1 MKKALFIVNPHAG
14 KGNIKFHL
22 LEIVDIL
29 TKAGYQVTVYT
40 TQCRQD
46 AVRVVREREKEYELV
61 VCSGGDGT
69 LDEVVTGMKQ
79 SGFMTKIGYIP
90 AGSTNDFANSL
101 QIPSNMKKA
110 AKIVAKDHVF
120 PCDIGLFND
129 DVFVYIAAFG
139 IFTEVSY
146 ETPQE
151 MKNALGHMAYVLEGV
166 KQIQNIK
173 SYHARFYYGEQNEQM
188 IEDEFIY
195 GMITNSLSVGGMKK
209 ITGPDVTL
217 NDGLFEVTLIKRP
230 GNMIEL
236 NLIIASLLNSKF
248 DTELTYTFKT
258 DHLIMESENEIAWTL
273 DGEFGGNHR
282 KVFVKN
288 CKEEMD
294 IIVANEEE
302 RD

>member
-14 KGNIKFHL
+14 KGLIRYHF

-29 TKAGYQVTVYT
+29 TKAEYQVTVYT
-40 TQCRQD
+40 TQCKQD
-46 AVRVVREREKEYELV
+46 AVRVTREREKDFDLV

-79 SGFMTKIGYIP
+79 SGFKTKIGYIP

-101 QIPSNMKKA
+101 HIPTNMKKA
-110 AKIVAKDHVF
+110 ANIIVKDHVF
-120 PCDIGLFND
+120 PCDIGMFND

-146 ETPQE
+146 GTPQE
-151 MKNALGHMAYVLEGV
+151 MKNALGHMAYILEGV

-173 SYHARFYYGEQNEQM
+173 SYHLKFTYGENDENV

-195 GMITNSLSVGGMKK
+195 GMITNSISVGGMKN

-217 NDGLFEVTLIKRP
+217 NDGLFEVTLIRRP
-230 GNMIEL
+230 SNMIEL
-236 NLIIASLLNSKF
+236 NMILASLINRKF
-248 DTELTYTFKT
+248 DTDLTYTFKT
-258 DHLIMESENEIAWTL
+258 DHISMEAEQEVAWTL
-273 DGEFGGNHR
+273 DGEFGGNHK
-282 KVFVKN
+282 KVELKN

-294 IIVANEEE
+294 ILVEEP
-302 RD
+302 